1 MLAITKDEFIK
12 YAQEAED
19 EIFER
24 RIKKATDNLSIGDL
38 IVKITS
44 IASCFILI
52 ALLCLKNVV
61 NINFDFWYLC
71 ASFTSLFVI
80 FMVIQNSRVIDK
92 TFQKKI
98 NNISKDD
105 AFFEELEQD
114 MTTHFVDLV
123 LSNIN
128 IKETAARLIK
138 EGNCEKAQAINAY
151 IKNEQIS
158 LDQFINSLS
167 YQALN
172 EIIYEYKKAREEAV
186 AREISDFIYAQKRE
200 IENTRLKEEKKLD
213 FSNKNSNFVLG
224 LE

>member
-1 MLAITKDEFIK
+1 MFSITKDEFIK

-24 RIKKATDNLSIGDL
+24 RIKKATDNLSISDL

-80 FMVIQNSRVIDK
+80 FMVIQNSKAIDK

>member
-1 MLAITKDEFIK
+1 MLAIMKDEFIE

-19 EIFER
+19 EIFKR
-24 RIKKATDNLSIGDL
+24 RIKKATDNLSISDL

-80 FMVIQNSRVIDK
+80 FMVIQNSKAIDK

-172 EIIYEYKKAREEAV
+172 EIIYEYKKAREKAV
-186 AREISDFIYAQKRE
+186 AREISNFIYAQKRE

>member
-19 EIFER
+19 EIFEI

-114 MTTHFVDLV
+114 MITHFVDLA

-138 EGNCEKAQAINAY
+138 EGSCEKAQAINAY

-172 EIIYEYKKAREEAV
+172 EIIFEYKKAREEAI

>member
-1 MLAITKDEFIK
+1 MLAIMKDEFIE

-19 EIFER
+19 EIFKR
-24 RIKKATDNLSIGDL
+24 RIKKATDNLSISDL

-80 FMVIQNSRVIDK
+80 FMVIQNSKAIDK

>member
-24 RIKKATDNLSIGDL
+24 RIKKAIGNESPSDF
-38 IVKITS
+38 IIKITS
-44 IASCFILI
+44 AISAFVMILLAYLNDTI
-52 ALLCLKNVV
+52 
-61 NINFDFWYLC
+61 NIDFYPWYLC
-71 ASFTSLFVI
+71 ASFIIVSIFSVVI
-80 FMVIQNSRVIDK
+80 INSKAIDK

-138 EGNCEKAQAINAY
+138 ESNCEKAQAINAY

>member
-114 MTTHFVDLV
+114 MITHFVDLA

-138 EGNCEKAQAINAY
+138 EGSCEKAQAINAY

-172 EIIYEYKKAREEAV
+172 EIIFEYKKAREEAI

>member
-1 MLAITKDEFIK
+1 MLAITKEEFIK

-114 MTTHFVDLV
+114 MITHFVDLA

-138 EGNCEKAQAINAY
+138 EGSCEKAQAINAY

-172 EIIYEYKKAREEAV
+172 EIIFEYKKAREEAI

>member
-1 MLAITKDEFIK
+1 MLAIMKDEFIE

-19 EIFER
+19 EIFKR
-24 RIKKATDNLSIGDL
+24 RIKKATDNLSISDL

-80 FMVIQNSRVIDK
+80 FMVIQNSKAIDK

-114 MTTHFVDLV
+114 MTTHFVDLA

-128 IKETAARLIK
+128 IKETAVRLIK

>member
-24 RIKKATDNLSIGDL
+24 RIKKATDNLSISDL

-80 FMVIQNSRVIDK
+80 FMVIQNSKAIDK

>member
-114 MTTHFVDLV
+114 MITHFVDLA

-138 EGNCEKAQAINAY
+138 EGSCEKAQAINAY

>member
-1 MLAITKDEFIK
+1 MLAIMKDEFIE

-24 RIKKATDNLSIGDL
+24 RIKKATDNLSISDL
-38 IVKITS
+38 IVKIIS

-114 MTTHFVDLV
+114 MITHFVDLA

-138 EGNCEKAQAINAY
+138 EGSCEKAQAINAY

-172 EIIYEYKKAREEAV
+172 EIIFEYKKAREEAI

>member
-1 MLAITKDEFIK
+1 M
-12 YAQEAED
+12 
-19 EIFER
+19 
-24 RIKKATDNLSIGDL
+24 SIGDL

-114 MTTHFVDLV
+114 MITHFVDLA

-138 EGNCEKAQAINAY
+138 EGSCEKAQAINAY

-172 EIIYEYKKAREEAV
+172 EIIFEYKKAREEAV

-213 FSNKNSNFVLG
+213 FLNKNSNFVLG

>member
-1 MLAITKDEFIK
+1 MLAIMKDEFIE

-19 EIFER
+19 EIFKR
-24 RIKKATDNLSIGDL
+24 RIKKATDNLSISDL

-80 FMVIQNSRVIDK
+80 FMVIQNSKAIDK

-172 EIIYEYKKAREEAV
+172 EIIYEYKKAREKAV
-186 AREISDFIYAQKRE
+186 AREISNFIYAQKRE

-213 FSNKNSNFVLG
+213 FSNKNSNSVLG

>member
-1 MLAITKDEFIK
+1 MLAIMKDEFIE

-24 RIKKATDNLSIGDL
+24 RIKKATDNLSISDL

-71 ASFTSLFVI
+71 ASFTSLLVI
-80 FMVIQNSRVIDK
+80 FMVIQNSKAIDK

-114 MTTHFVDLV
+114 MITHFVDLA
-123 LSNIN
+123 LNNIN
-128 IKETAARLIK
+128 IKETAASLIK
-138 EGNCEKAQAINAY
+138 EGSCEKAQAINAY

-172 EIIYEYKKAREEAV
+172 EIIFEYKKAREEAV

>member
-1 MLAITKDEFIK
+1 MFSITKDEFIK

-24 RIKKATDNLSIGDL
+24 RIKKATDNLSISDL

-80 FMVIQNSRVIDK
+80 FMVIQNSKAIDK

-138 EGNCEKAQAINAY
+138 EGNCEKAQAINTY
-151 IKNEQIS
+151 IKNKQIS

-186 AREISDFIYAQKRE
+186 AREISNFIYAQKRE

>member
-1 MLAITKDEFIK
+1 MLAIMKDEFIE

-19 EIFER
+19 EIFKR
-24 RIKKATDNLSIGDL
+24 RIKKATDNLSISDL
-38 IVKITS
+38 IVKVTS

-80 FMVIQNSRVIDK
+80 FMVIQNSKAIDK

-138 EGNCEKAQAINAY
+138 ESNCEKAQAINAY

>member
-24 RIKKATDNLSIGDL
+24 RIKKATDNLSISDL

-80 FMVIQNSRVIDK
+80 FMVIQNSKAIDK

-114 MTTHFVDLV
+114 MTTHFVDLA

-172 EIIYEYKKAREEAV
+172 EIIFEYKKAREEAV
-186 AREISDFIYAQKRE
+186 AREISDFIYSQKRE

>member
-1 MLAITKDEFIK
+1 M
-12 YAQEAED
+12 
-19 EIFER
+19 
-24 RIKKATDNLSIGDL
+24 SISDL

-80 FMVIQNSRVIDK
+80 FMVIQNSKAIDK

-138 EGNCEKAQAINAY
+138 ESNCEKAQAINAY

>member
-24 RIKKATDNLSIGDL
+24 RIKKATDNLFISDL

-80 FMVIQNSRVIDK
+80 FMVIQNSKAIDK

-114 MTTHFVDLV
+114 MTTHFVDLA

>member
-24 RIKKATDNLSIGDL
+24 RIKKATDNLSICDL

-114 MTTHFVDLV
+114 MITHFVDLV

-138 EGNCEKAQAINAY
+138 EGNCKKAQAINAY

-172 EIIYEYKKAREEAV
+172 EIIFEYKKAREEAV
-186 AREISDFIYAQKRE
+186 AREISDFIYSQKRE
-200 IENTRLKEEKKLD
+200 IENIRLKEEKKLD
-213 FSNKNSNFVLG
+213 FSNKNLNFVLG

>member
-24 RIKKATDNLSIGDL
+24 RIKKATDNLSISDL

-80 FMVIQNSRVIDK
+80 FMVIQNSKAIDK

-114 MTTHFVDLV
+114 MTTHFVDLA

-138 EGNCEKAQAINAY
+138 EGNCEKAQAINTY
-151 IKNEQIS
+151 IKNKQIS

-186 AREISDFIYAQKRE
+186 AREISNFIYAQKRE

>member
-1 MLAITKDEFIK
+1 MFAISKDELIE
-12 YAQEAED
+12 YAREAED

-24 RIKKATDNLSIGDL
+24 RIKKAVGNLSISDL

-44 IASCFILI
+44 IASCFILA

-80 FMVIQNSRVIDK
+80 FMVIQNSKAIDK

-114 MTTHFVDLV
+114 MITHFVDLA
-123 LSNIN
+123 LNNIN

-138 EGNCEKAQAINAY
+138 EGSCEKAQAINAY

-172 EIIYEYKKAREEAV
+172 EIIFEYKKAREEAV

>member
-24 RIKKATDNLSIGDL
+24 RIKKATDNLSISDL

-80 FMVIQNSRVIDK
+80 FMVIQNSKAIDK

-138 EGNCEKAQAINAY
+138 ESNCEKAQAINAY

>member
-1 MLAITKDEFIK
+1 MLAIMKDEFIE

-24 RIKKATDNLSIGDL
+24 RIKKATDNLSISDL
-38 IVKITS
+38 IVKIIS

-114 MTTHFVDLV
+114 MITHFVDLA

-138 EGNCEKAQAINAY
+138 EGSCEKAQAINAY

-172 EIIYEYKKAREEAV
+172 EIIFEYKKAREEAI

-213 FSNKNSNFVLG
+213 FSNKNCNFVLG

>member
-24 RIKKATDNLSIGDL
+24 RIKKATDNLSISDL

-80 FMVIQNSRVIDK
+80 FMVIQNSKAIDK

-114 MTTHFVDLV
+114 MTTHFVDLA

>member
-1 MLAITKDEFIK
+1 MLAIMKDEFIE

-19 EIFER
+19 EIFKR
-24 RIKKATDNLSIGDL
+24 RIKKATDNLSISDL

-80 FMVIQNSRVIDK
+80 FMVIQNSKAIDK

-105 AFFEELEQD
+105 AFFEELEQN

>member
-24 RIKKATDNLSIGDL
+24 RIKKATDNLSICDL

-105 AFFEELEQD
+105 ALFEELEQD
-114 MTTHFVDLV
+114 MITHFVDLA

-138 EGNCEKAQAINAY
+138 EGSCEKAQAINAY

-172 EIIYEYKKAREEAV
+172 EIIFEYKKAREEAV

-213 FSNKNSNFVLG
+213 FLNKNSNFVLG

>member
-114 MTTHFVDLV
+114 MITHFVDLA

-138 EGNCEKAQAINAY
+138 EGSCEKAQAINAY

-172 EIIYEYKKAREEAV
+172 EIIFEYKKAREEAV

-213 FSNKNSNFVLG
+213 FLNKNSNFVLG

>member
-24 RIKKATDNLSIGDL
+24 RIKKATDNLSISDL

-80 FMVIQNSRVIDK
+80 FMVIQNSKAIDK

-114 MTTHFVDLV
+114 MTTHFVDLA

-128 IKETAARLIK
+128 
-138 EGNCEKAQAINAY
+138 CC
-151 IKNEQIS
+151 
-158 LDQFINSLS
+158 
-167 YQALN
+167 
-172 EIIYEYKKAREEAV
+172 
-186 AREISDFIYAQKRE
+186 
-200 IENTRLKEEKKLD
+200 
-213 FSNKNSNFVLG
+213 
-224 LE
+224 

>member
-1 MLAITKDEFIK
+1 MLAIMKDEFIE

-19 EIFER
+19 EIFKR
-24 RIKKATDNLSIGDL
+24 RIKKATDNLSISDL

-80 FMVIQNSRVIDK
+80 FMVIQNSKAIDK

-138 EGNCEKAQAINAY
+138 ESNCEKAQAINAY

>member
-1 MLAITKDEFIK
+1 MFAISKDELIE
-12 YAQEAED
+12 YAREAED

-24 RIKKATDNLSIGDL
+24 HIKKAVGNLSISDL

-44 IASCFILI
+44 IASCFVLI

-71 ASFTSLFVI
+71 VSFTSLFVI
-80 FMVIQNSRVIDK
+80 FMVIQNSKAIDK

-114 MTTHFVDLV
+114 MITHFVDLA
-123 LSNIN
+123 LNNIN

-138 EGNCEKAQAINAY
+138 EGSCEKAQAINAY

-172 EIIYEYKKAREEAV
+172 EIIFEYKKAREEAV